1 MHTKTNTHTYTRTH
15 TRTHTHMHSHTQA
28 SSARGSEEPGS
39 RGNYVRT
46 GDRILLQACSSDSL
60 LSLYEGNQVR
70 ESCHPLLHTLL

>member
-1 MHTKTNTHTYTRTH
+1 MHTKTNTHSH
-15 TRTHTHMHSHTQA
+15 IHTHTHMHSHTQA

-70 ESCHPLLHTLL
+70 ESRHPLLHTLL